1 MDLHHN
7 LSSMRFHEI
16 DLSKR
21 IESGDVAL
29 VCGDASP
36 YVEKVTA
43 NPAITLADFVC
54 RTAYSSSSQGQV
66 QLCNDAVTTT
76 SRVNC
81 DR

>member
-21 IESGDVAL
+21 IESGDVTL

-43 NPAITLADFVC
+43 NPAITLADFIC
-54 RTAYSSSSQGQV
+54 CTAYSSSSQGQV

>member
-21 IESGDVAL
+21 IGSGDVAL

-54 RTAYSSSSQGQV
+54 CTAYSSSS
-66 QLCNDAVTTT
+66 
-76 SRVNC
+76 
-81 DR
+81 